1 MAFSSIIMLPLLLLF
16 LAIWAGLIYLLILL
30 IRALRKY
37 LRGGEARREKAETRR
52 TLGEVLKAHRMR
64 CQMTQEFVAEALGVS
79 RQAVSKWETGTADPQ
94 HLQPCWPWRSSS
106 VCQRRSCCIRRP
118 AGEYETIGIKGQRYK
133 SGGEKPS
140 LRSVRAHWARLYE
153 NGPASCEAGPCT
165 KHFGFNK
172 SGCLGAQLFSNI
184 HLFTRSV
191 L

>member
-1 MAFSSIIMLPLLLLF
+1 M
-16 LAIWAGLIYLLILL
+16 
-30 IRALRKY
+30 K
-37 LRGGEARREKAETRR
+37 E
-52 TLGEVLKAHRMR
+52 
-64 CQMTQEFVAEALGVS
+64 Q
-79 RQAVSKWETGTADPQ
+79 
-94 HLQPCWPWRSSS
+94 
-106 VCQRRSCCIRRP
+106 

>member
-79 RQAVSKWETGTADPQ
+79 RQAVSKWETGTADPSTSNLLALAKLFGVPAEELLSMKQ
-94 HLQPCWPWRSSS
+94 SESRGSDISQGAKSLPCE
-106 VCQRRSCCIRRP
+106 V
-118 AGEYETIGIKGQRYK
+118 
-133 SGGEKPS
+133 
-140 LRSVRAHWARLYE
+140 
-153 NGPASCEAGPCT
+153 
-165 KHFGFNK
+165 
-172 SGCLGAQLFSNI
+172 
-184 HLFTRSV
+184 
-191 L
+191 

>member
-79 RQAVSKWETGTADPQ
+79 RQAVSKWETGTADPSTSN
-94 HLQPCWPWRSSS
+94 LLALAKLFGVPAD
-106 VCQRRSCCIRRP
+106 RRGSMKQSESR
-118 AGEYETIGIKGQRYK
+118 G
-133 SGGEKPS
+133 
-140 LRSVRAHWARLYE
+140 
-153 NGPASCEAGPCT
+153 
-165 KHFGFNK
+165 
-172 SGCLGAQLFSNI
+172 SNI
-184 HLFTRSV
+184 SQGAKSLPCEV
-191 L
+191 

>member
-79 RQAVSKWETGTADPQ
+79 RQAVSKWETGTADPSTSN
-94 HLQPCWPWRSSS
+94 LLALAKLFGVPAEELLRETAPMNS
-106 VCQRRSCCIRRP
+106 V
-118 AGEYETIGIKGQRYK
+118 TICNRAVM
-133 SGGEKPS
+133 E
-140 LRSVRAHWARLYE
+140 LRGKFPGT
-153 NGPASCEAGPCT
+153 GPI
-165 KHFGFNK
+165 
-172 SGCLGAQLFSNI
+172 L
-184 HLFTRSV
+184 
-191 L
+191 

>member
-1 MAFSSIIMLPLLLLF
+1 M
-16 LAIWAGLIYLLILL
+16 
-30 IRALRKY
+30 
-37 LRGGEARREKAETRR
+37 
-52 TLGEVLKAHRMR
+52 GEVLKAHRMR

-79 RQAVSKWETGTADPQ
+79 RQAVSKWETGTADPSTSN
-94 HLQPCWPWRSSS
+94 LLALAKLFG
-106 VCQRRSCCIRRP
+106 VP
-118 AGEYETIGIKGQRYK
+118 AEELLHQATGGEYETIGIKGQRYK